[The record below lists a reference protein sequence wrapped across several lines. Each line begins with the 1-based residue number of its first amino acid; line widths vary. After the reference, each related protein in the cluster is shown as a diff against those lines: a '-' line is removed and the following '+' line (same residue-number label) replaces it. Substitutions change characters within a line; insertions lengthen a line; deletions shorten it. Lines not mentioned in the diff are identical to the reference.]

1 MRPRAHGV
9 KAHVSGG
16 KRMILQKGIAQ
27 WRHICWNRS
36 AFHPPPSLMSHSAV
50 GKPDMKLFWAC
61 FIALV
66 ATSFVFGVRA
76 NTIGL
81 LQDGFNL
88 SESQK
93 GAING
98 AGMWPFALS
107 IIFFSLIIDWIGY
120 KTVALFA
127 IVCHLVSLVL
137 TLRADG
143 FNSFY
148 WSTLLVAVANGTVES
163 FINPVVATVF
173 SKDKSKWLNIL
184 HAGWPAGLALGA
196 LFCALFP
203 NTTLGFDAVW
213 KFRFALCF
221 VPVVLYALLILPRQF
236 PINERVAAGV
246 SYRDMLK
253 EVGAVGFFMIAA
265 LIVAAVYQ
273 MAGKEVNWTYDLAI
287 AGVVAILIGLYTR
300 SLGNWLFLVVLIV
313 IGPLATTELGT
324 DGWMPELLK
333 LNGPADSPNFAA
345 WVFVYVSAIMTIL
358 RFYAGPIVHRF
369 SPIGLLVMGAAVA
382 IVGLMLLSKSVGWTI
397 VGAATIYA
405 FGKTFLWSTT
415 LGLTSEQF
423 PKGGALT
430 LNGVSAVG
438 VLFLGV
444 LGSPFIGYQQDQDM
458 HQRLTKDHS
467 ALLAKVAGPAKPS
480 IFGETPS
487 LDQKKI
493 QALDEA
499 STKELTAVQADSKRG
514 AFTNIAVLPG
524 FMLVCYLGM
533 FFWFR
538 ARGGYKP
545 VDLASSH

>member
-1 MRPRAHGV
+1 MTAIT
-9 KAHVSGG
+9 S
-16 KRMILQKGIAQ
+16 
-27 WRHICWNRS
+27 
-36 AFHPPPSLMSHSAV
+36 

-88 SESQK
+88 SENEK

-98 AGMWPFALS
+98 AGMWPFAIS

-137 TLRADG
+137 TLKADG
-143 FNSFY
+143 FTSFY

-221 VPVVLYALLILPRQF
+221 IPVVIYALLILPCKF
-236 PINERVAAGV
+236 PVNERVAAGV

-253 EVGAVGFFMIAA
+253 EVGAVGFFIIGFLMYFAIMQ
-265 LIVAAVYQ
+265 L
-273 MAGKEVNWTYDLAI
+273 AGKEASMTTSLV
-287 AGVVAILIGLYTR
+287 AGSIVGAAAGIYTGA
-300 SLGNWLFLVVLIV
+300 LGNWMFILVLII

-324 DGWMPELLK
+324 DAWMPELLK
-333 LNGPADSPNFAA
+333 LNGPADLPNFAA
-345 WVFVYVSAIMTIL
+345 WVFVYVSAIMTVL

-369 SPIGLLVMGAAVA
+369 SPIGLLVIGSA
-382 IVGLMLLSKSVGWTI
+382 IAIGGLLLLSQSVGYAI
-397 VGAATIYA
+397 VGAATVYA

-458 HQRLTKDHS
+458 HQRLTKDHG
-467 ALLAKVAGPAKPS
+467 ALLAKVEGETKPS
-480 IFGETPS
+480 IFGSTPS
-487 LDQKKI
+487 LDQAKI
-493 QALDEA
+493 KALDAA
-499 STKELTAVQADSKRG
+499 SASELTAVQADSKRG
-514 AFTNIAVLPG
+514 AFTDIAVLPA
-524 FMLVCYLGM
+524 FMLLCYLIL
-533 FFWFR
+533 WFYYR
-538 ARGGYKP
+538 SRGGYKP
-545 VDLASSH
+545 VAIGAH

>member
-1 MRPRAHGV
+1 
-9 KAHVSGG
+9 
-16 KRMILQKGIAQ
+16 
-27 WRHICWNRS
+27 
-36 AFHPPPSLMSHSAV
+36 
-50 GKPDMKLFWAC
+50 MKLFWAC

-88 SESQK
+88 SENEK

-127 IVCHLVSLVL
+127 IGCHLVSLVL

-143 FNSFY
+143 FQSFY

-173 SKDKSKWLNIL
+173 NKEKSKWLNIL

-203 NTTLGFDAVW
+203 DTTLGFDAVW

-221 VPVVLYALLILPRQF
+221 IPVVIYALLILPCKF
-236 PINERVAAGV
+236 PVNERVAAGV

-253 EVGAVGFFMIAA
+253 EVGAVGFFMITA

-273 MAGKEVNWTYDLAI
+273 MAGKEVNWTVDLVI
-287 AGVVAILIGLYTR
+287 AAVVAVLIGVYTR
-300 SLGNWLFLVVLIV
+300 SAGNWLFLVVLLV

-369 SPIGLLVMGAAVA
+369 SPIGLLVIGSGVA
-382 IVGLMLLSKSVGWTI
+382 IVGLLLLSQSVGWAI
-397 VGAATIYA
+397 VAASTVYA

-458 HQRLTKDHS
+458 HQRLSKDQP
-467 ALLAKVAGPAKPS
+467 ALLAKVAGPEKAS
-480 IFGETPS
+480 IFGAAPS
-487 LDQKKI
+487 LDQEKI
-493 QALDEA
+493 KALNETSA
-499 STKELTAVQADSKRG
+499 KQLTAVQADSKRG
-514 AFTNIAVLPG
+514 AFVDIAILPS

-533 FFWFR
+533 WLWFR

-545 VDLASSH
+545 VEI

>member
-1 MRPRAHGV
+1 MN
-9 KAHVSGG
+9 S
-16 KRMILQKGIAQ
+16 
-27 WRHICWNRS
+27 S
-36 AFHPPPSLMSHSAV
+36 ESS
-50 GKPDMKLFWAC
+50 KPDMKLFWAC

-76 NTIGL
+76 NTIGE
-81 LQDGFNL
+81 LQGTFNL
-88 SESQK
+88 SENEK

-107 IIFFSLIIDWIGY
+107 IIFFSLVIDWIGY

-127 IVCHLVSLVL
+127 IACHTVSLVL
-137 TLRADG
+137 TLKADG
-143 FNSFY
+143 YSSFY

-173 SKDKSKWLNIL
+173 NKDKSKWLNIL

-203 NTTLGFDAVW
+203 ETKLFFDAVW

-221 VPVVLYALLILPRQF
+221 LPVLAYGFLILPCKF
-236 PINERVAAGV
+236 PVNERVAAGV

-253 EVGAVGFFMIAA
+253 EVGGVGFFIIGFLMYFAIMQ
-265 LIVAAVYQ
+265 L
-273 MAGKEVNWTYDLAI
+273 AGKEASLSSSLVAGAVVGAGALA
-287 AGVVAILIGLYTR
+287 YTK
-300 SLGNWLFLVVLIV
+300 SMGNWLFLLVLVI

-333 LNGPADSPNFAA
+333 LNAPANSPNFAA
-345 WVFVYVSAIMTIL
+345 WVFVYVSAIMTVL

-369 SPIGLLVMGAAVA
+369 SPIGLLVVGSGVA
-382 IVGLMLLSKSVGWTI
+382 IVGLLLLSKSVGYAI
-397 VGAATIYA
+397 VAAATVYA

-444 LGSPFIGYQQDQDM
+444 LGSPFIGYQQDQDL
-458 HQRLTKDHS
+458 HARLSKDHS
-467 ALLAKVAGPAKPS
+467 ALLAKVEGEAKPS
-480 IFGETPS
+480 IFGSTPS
-487 LDQKKI
+487 LDQAKI
-493 QALDEA
+493 KALDAAGAE
-499 STKELTAVQADSKRG
+499 ELNKVQADSKRG
-514 AFTNIAVLPG
+514 AFSDIAVLPS
-524 FMLVCYLGM
+524 FMLLCYLVM
-533 FFWFR
+533 WFYFR
-538 ARGGYKP
+538 RKGGYKP
-545 VDLASSH
+545 VAIGAH

>member
-1 MRPRAHGV
+1 MSRT
-9 KAHVSGG
+9 
-16 KRMILQKGIAQ
+16 
-27 WRHICWNRS
+27 
-36 AFHPPPSLMSHSAV
+36 SLHTPAASSLPSHSGAS
-50 GKPDMKLFWAC
+50 GADMKLFWAC

-76 NTIGL
+76 ATIGE
-81 LQDGFNL
+81 LQNSFNL
-88 SESQK
+88 NEQQK

-137 TLRADG
+137 TLRSSGYDD
-143 FNSFY
+143 FY
-148 WSTLLVAVANGTVES
+148 WSTLLVSVANGTVES
-163 FINPVVATVF
+163 FINPVIATIF
-173 SKDKSKWLNIL
+173 RRDKAKWLNIL

-203 NTTLGFDAVW
+203 HTTLFFDAAW

-221 VPVVLYALLILPRQF
+221 IPVVIYAVLILPRKF
-236 PINERVAAGV
+236 PVNERVAAGV
-246 SYRDMLK
+246 SYRDMLS
-253 EVGAVGFFMIAA
+253 EFGALGFFAFFAMFTMAIYQAKTLPVNPA
-265 LIVAAVYQ
+265 VTLGVASAF
-273 MAGKEVNWTYDLAI
+273 GILA
-287 AGVVAILIGLYTR
+287 GLYTR
-300 SLGNWLFLVVLIV
+300 SLGNWLFLLVLVI

-324 DGWMPELLK
+324 DAWMPELLK
-333 LNGPADSPNFAA
+333 LNGPLASAESNLTFAT
-345 WVFVYVSAIMTIL
+345 WVFVYVSVVMTVL

-369 SPIGLLVMGAAVA
+369 SPIGLLVLSAGVA
-382 IVGLMLLSKSVGWTI
+382 ICGLLFLSQSVGWMI
-397 VGAATIYA
+397 VVASTIYA

-458 HQRLTKDHS
+458 HQRLSTGHP
-467 ALLAKVAGPAKPS
+467 ALLSQVQGTAKPS
-480 IFGETPS
+480 IFGTTPS
-487 LDQKKI
+487 LDQGKI
-493 QALDEA
+493 KALDETA
-499 STKELTAVQADSKRG
+499 TQELTAVQAESKRG
-514 AFTNIAVLPG
+514 AFAKIALLPA

-533 FFWFR
+533 FFYFR
-538 ARGGYKP
+538 ARGGYRP
-545 VDLASSH
+545 VEIGP

>member
-1 MRPRAHGV
+1 MTNSNTTG
-9 KAHVSGG
+9 
-16 KRMILQKGIAQ
+16 
-27 WRHICWNRS
+27 
-36 AFHPPPSLMSHSAV
+36 

-88 SESQK
+88 SEQEK

-120 KTVALFA
+120 KTVAIFA
-127 IVCHLVSLVL
+127 IGCHLVSLVL
-137 TLRADG
+137 TLRASG
-143 FNSFY
+143 FHSFY

-163 FINPVVATVF
+163 FINPVVATLF

-184 HAGWPAGLALGA
+184 HAGWPARLALGA

-203 NTTLGFDAVW
+203 DTTLGFDAVW

-221 VPVVLYALLILPRQF
+221 IPVVVYALLILPRSF
-236 PINERVAAGV
+236 PVNERVAAGV

-253 EVGAVGFFMIAA
+253 EVGAVGFFIITV

-273 MAGKEVNWTYDLAI
+273 MAEKEVNWTVDFALA
-287 AGVVAILIGLYTR
+287 ALVAVAVGFYTG
-300 SLGNWLFLVVLIV
+300 SAGNWLFLLVLVI

-333 LNGPADSPNFAA
+333 LNGPANSPNFGA
-345 WVFVYVSAIMTIL
+345 WVFVYVSTIMTIL

-369 SPIGLLVMGAAVA
+369 SPIGLLVIGAGIAV
-382 IVGLMLLSKSVGWTI
+382 VGLLILSQSVGWAI
-397 VGAATIYA
+397 VAAATVYA

-423 PKGGALT
+423 PRGGALT

-458 HQRLTKDHS
+458 HQRLSSGHS
-467 ALLAKVAGPAKPS
+467 ALLAKVEGPVKPS
-480 IFGETPS
+480 IFGSTPS
-487 LDQKKI
+487 LDQEKI
-493 QALDEA
+493 KGLDA
-499 STKELTAVQADSKRG
+499 AAAKELLTAQAESKRG
-514 AFTNIAVLPG
+514 AFAKIAVLPT
-524 FMLVCYLGM
+524 FMLLCYLIM
-533 FFWFR
+533 FFYFR
-538 ARGGYKP
+538 SKGGYKP
-545 VDLASSH
+545 VEISHEAEADPGF

>member
-1 MRPRAHGV
+1 
-9 KAHVSGG
+9 
-16 KRMILQKGIAQ
+16 
-27 WRHICWNRS
+27 
-36 AFHPPPSLMSHSAV
+36 MSSSTASDSR
-50 GKPDMKLFWAC
+50 PDMKLFWAC

-76 NTIGL
+76 NTIGE
-81 LQDGFNL
+81 LQDSFNL
-88 SESQK
+88 SEAQK
-93 GAING
+93 GNING
-98 AGMWPFALS
+98 AGMWPFAIS

-120 KTVALFA
+120 KTVAIFA
-127 IVCHLVSLVL
+127 IGCHLVSLVL
-137 TLRADG
+137 TLNATGYD
-143 FNSFY
+143 SFY

-173 SKDKSKWLNIL
+173 NKDKSKWLNIL

-203 NTTLGFDAVW
+203 HTTLFFDAVW
-213 KFRFALCF
+213 KFRFALCII
-221 VPVVLYALLILPRQF
+221 PVVVYALLILPCKF
-236 PINERVAAGV
+236 PVNERVAAGV

-253 EVGAVGFFMIAA
+253 EVGAVGFFIIGFLMYF
-265 LIVAAVYQ
+265 AVMQ
-273 MAGKEVNWTYDLAI
+273 LAGKEATMTTSLI
-287 AGVVAILIGLYTR
+287 AGAVVGVAAGLYTQ
-300 SLGNWLFLVVLIV
+300 SLGNWLFLVVLII

-345 WVFVYVSAIMTIL
+345 WVFVYVSAIMTVL
-358 RFYAGPIVHRF
+358 RFYAGPIVHRI
-369 SPIGLLVMGAAVA
+369 SPIGLLVLGSGVA
-382 IVGLMLLSKSVGWTI
+382 IVGLMLLSKSVGWAI
-397 VGAATIYA
+397 VAASTIYA

-444 LGSPFIGYQQDQDM
+444 LGSPFIGYQQDKDM
-458 HQRLTKDHS
+458 HDRLTKDHG
-467 ALLAKVAGPAKPS
+467 ALLAKVSGPVKSS

-487 LDQKKI
+487 LDQEKI
-493 QALDEA
+493 KALDQA
-499 STKELTAVQADSKRG
+499 GTKELTAVQADSKRG

-533 FFWFR
+533 FLWFR
-538 ARGGYKP
+538 AKGGYKP
-545 VDLASSH
+545 VAIGGH